1 MLIHRRLLGAHVVD
15 ALTVWVGEIEAWPV
29 GSHRWG
35 HYAERTPTGP
45 AVCRTENV
53 SPCHAGIAGLVAG
66 ILAEAAADAVG
77 EPVTAFKDKINFKR
91 PGGAGFSPHQDQR
104 AYPGVQRVLSLLVAV
119 DPCTPSS
126 GCVWIADGVDRLLPT
141 DERGVVAP
149 EAAGALRWE
158 AADLEPGDALCI
170 DGLLPHHSGANR
182 SSRQRRVLVASYA
195 PAAEGYSREDYYAR
209 RDALM
214 AAAPDGDHRISTI
227 GDFDGVTV
235 GPVAGAACR
244 HG

>member
-1 MLIHRRLLGAHVVD
+1 
-15 ALTVWVGEIEAWPV
+15 
-29 GSHRWG
+29 
-35 HYAERTPTGP
+35 
-45 AVCRTENV
+45 
-53 SPCHAGIAGLVAG
+53 
-66 ILAEAAADAVG
+66 
-77 EPVTAFKDKINFKR
+77 
-91 PGGAGFSPHQDQR
+91 
-104 AYPGVQRVLSLLVAV
+104 
-119 DPCTPSS
+119 
-126 GCVWIADGVDRLLPT
+126 
-141 DERGVVAP
+141 VAP

-235 GPVAGAACR
+235 GPVGGVACC

>member
-1 MLIHRRLLGAHVVD
+1 VLIRRGLLGAHAVD
-15 ALTVWVGEIEAWPV
+15 ELTVWAGEIEAWPV

-53 SPCHAGIAGLVAG
+53 SPCHAGIAGLVTG
-66 ILAEAAADAVG
+66 ILADAAADAIG

-126 GCVWIADGVDRLLPT
+126 GCVWIADGVDRLLPA
-141 DERGVVAP
+141 DERGVVTP
-149 EAAGALRWE
+149 EAAAALYWE
-158 AADLEPGDALCI
+158 AANLEPGDALCI
-170 DGLLPHHSGANR
+170 DGLLPHHSGANGSTR
-182 SSRQRRVLVASYA
+182 PRRVLVASYA
-195 PAAEGYSREDYYAR
+195 PTAEGYSREDYYAR
-209 RDALM
+209 RHALM
-214 AAAPDGDHRISTI
+214 VAAPVGDHRISAT

-235 GPVAGAACR
+235 GPMAGTACR

>member
-1 MLIHRRLLGAHVVD
+1 MLIHRRLLGSDAVD
-15 ALTVWVGEIEAWPV
+15 ALRMWAAEIEAWPV

-35 HYAERTPTGP
+35 HYAERTATGP

-53 SPCHAGIAGLVAG
+53 SACHAGIAQLVAG
-66 ILAEAAADAVG
+66 TLADAAGDAIG

-91 PGGAGFSPHQDQR
+91 PGGAGVGPL
-104 AYPGVQRVLSLLVAV
+104 VLVAV
-119 DPCTPSS
+119 DPCTQSS
-126 GCVWIADGVDRLLPT
+126 GCVWVADGVDHLLPA
-141 DERGVVAP
+141 DDRGVVMP
-149 EAAGALRWE
+149 EAAAALRWE
-158 AADLEPGDALCI
+158 AAGLEPGDALCI
-170 DGLLPHHSGANR
+170 DGVLPHHSGANR
-182 SSRQRRVLVASYA
+182 SRHPRRVLVASYA
-195 PAAEGYSREDYYAR
+195 PTAEGYSREDYYAR

-214 AAAPDGDHRISTI
+214 AAAPDGDHRISAI